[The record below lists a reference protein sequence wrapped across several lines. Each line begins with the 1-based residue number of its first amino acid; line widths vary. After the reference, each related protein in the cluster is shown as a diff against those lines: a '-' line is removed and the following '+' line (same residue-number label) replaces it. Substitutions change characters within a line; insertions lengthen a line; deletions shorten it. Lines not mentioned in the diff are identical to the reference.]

1 MKTISVVTTAFNE
14 EPNIASLVKQVFDVF
29 ETFEGFD
36 CEMVIVDNGSVDNT
50 AQEVS
55 KYIKQGFNI
64 TLLVLSRNFGYQGG
78 VDAGLCHASGDWA
91 FVIDADLQDPPEL
104 LPKMIK
110 SYFGKS

>member
-1 MKTISVVTTAFNE
+1 MGNGDSRQWERRQHCKEV
-14 EPNIASLVKQVFDVF
+14 AS
-29 ETFEGFD
+29 T
-36 CEMVIVDNGSVDNT
+36 S
-50 AQEVS
+50 S
-55 KYIKQGFNI
+55 KVFNI

-110 SYFGKS
+110 SFMEKS